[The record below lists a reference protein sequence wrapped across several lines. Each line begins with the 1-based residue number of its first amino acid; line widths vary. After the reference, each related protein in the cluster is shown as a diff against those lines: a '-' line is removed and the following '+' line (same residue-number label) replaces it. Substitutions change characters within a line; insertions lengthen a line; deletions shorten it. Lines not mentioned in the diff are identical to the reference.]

1 MDQELKQRLIGA
13 SVIIALAIIF
23 VPMLFDGD
31 GVKQQNQNISIE
43 IPEAPNDLEVK
54 TFDIDRPVTDQ
65 HMNLP
70 ESDVSLTQQ
79 NTAAESEPPVIQPQ
93 LIDKKVDE
101 QLAED
106 AAEVANEQANEN
118 LTNKSVV
125 DITEVPSQGEVDSS
139 EAVIA
144 EVKAEE
150 APKEAPVKQAA
161 ATVQTIG
168 LAYRVKLGSFSKQA
182 NAQKV
187 KTQLLQQK
195 ISSMVQKDATRALY
209 HVWSAEMYQSK
220 TKAEQYV
227 KAVNALKLNIG
238 QPTVQSMN
246 AAQVDAL
253 AQHGQLG
260 WVVQLGSF
268 SAKDNAIE
276 LRNKVKAAGFSGFV
290 DRIKNSKGE
299 NRFRLRVGPL
309 MEKKDAAK
317 AQADISNRLKI
328 TGLIKTH
335 EPGLPVES

>member
-43 IPEAPNDLEVK
+43 IPDSPSDLEVK
-54 TFDIDRPVTDQ
+54 TFEIDKPVTDQ
-65 HMNLP
+65 KLNLP
-70 ESDVSLTQQ
+70 EGDVTLAQQ
-79 NTAAESEPPVIQPQ
+79 NVSTAENQKQQSVVQPV
-93 LIDKKVDE
+93 LIDKAEEEKQAEEQTARAVVEAEPDPVVEVEAKPDTKVTQKNKQNE
-101 QLAED
+101 TTVKPAAED
-106 AAEVANEQANEN
+106 
-118 LTNKSVV
+118 K
-125 DITEVPSQGEVDSS
+125 
-139 EAVIA
+139 
-144 EVKAEE
+144 
-150 APKEAPVKQAA
+150 PKRSAPVEA
-161 ATVQTIG
+161 IG

-187 KTQLLQQK
+187 KTQLLQKK
-195 ISSMVQKDATRALY
+195 IRSLVEKDATRNLY
-209 HVWSAEMYQSK
+209 HVWSADMYQSK
-220 TKAEQYV
+220 SKAEVYV

-238 QPTVQSMN
+238 QPSVQSMD
-246 AAQVDAL
+246 AKQVDAL
-253 AQHGQLG
+253 AQTGQLG

-309 MEKKDAAK
+309 MEKADAQK
-317 AQADISNRLKI
+317 AQADISNRLRI

>member
-43 IPEAPNDLEVK
+43 IPDSPSDLEVK
-54 TFDIDRPVTDQ
+54 TFDIDKPVTDQ
-65 HMNLP
+65 QFNIP
-70 ESDVSLTQQ
+70 EGDVALSQQSDPSPTEQ
-79 NTAAESEPPVIQPQ
+79 APSEVRPI
-93 LIDKKVDE
+93 LIDKADEATQAEQQAEQVAEVITPEKVDE
-101 QLAED
+101 AKPEPKPESNPPQEK
-106 AAEVANEQANEN
+106 VEQ
-118 LTNKSVV
+118 
-125 DITEVPSQGEVDSS
+125 P
-139 EAVIA
+139 
-144 EVKAEE
+144 VKAVVEE
-150 APKEAPVKQAA
+150 KPKKTAPVE
-161 ATVQTIG
+161 TIG

-187 KTQLLQQK
+187 KAQLLQKK
-195 ISSMVQKDATRALY
+195 IRSIVEKDTTRNLY
-209 HVWSAEMYQSK
+209 HVWSADMYQGK
-220 TKAEQYV
+220 AKAEQYV
-227 KAVNALKLNIG
+227 KAVNALKLNLG
-238 QPTVQSMN
+238 QPSVQSMD
-246 AAQVDAL
+246 AKQVDAL
-253 AQHGQLG
+253 AQTGQLG

-299 NRFRLRVGPL
+299 SRFRLRVGPL
-309 MEKKDAAK
+309 MEKKDAQK
-317 AQADISNRLKI
+317 AQADISKRLRI